1 MNRGRLEWKVGLFV
15 LVGLVLM
22 AGLVILFSKGLAA
35 WHPTYELRLR
45 SPTVGGLL
53 KNASV
58 LMAGVPVGKVGEPQ
72 LAEDG
77 RSVIVPLRILGH
89 VRIHRDARFVIEQ
102 AGFLGDQYVAII
114 PTANAAPLLEPGD
127 EVVCDAPFNLQETAR
142 AAAGFLSR
150 IDETAQ
156 RLNHTLQQ
164 VQQLLLNEETLTNM
178 AETLDNFHQLSRRAR
193 ATMDSLHDLVTTNTA
208 PVALTV
214 SNMAGFSAQLT
225 DLGRDLQGVLA
236 TNAPDVQTAIK
247 NIETASR
254 LVTELL
260 NELHA
265 GRGLAGQLLKN
276 EQIAA
281 DVAELTH
288 NLAVTSS
295 NLNTL
300 GLWRVLWRPRPTA
313 PPESGPA
320 PRPLHA
326 PKHPFP

>member
-15 LVGLVLM
+15 LVGLVLT
-22 AGLVILFSKGLAA
+22 AVLVILFSKGLAA

-58 LMAGVPVGKVGEPQ
+58 LMAGVPVGKVGEPK

-164 VQQLLLNEETLTNM
+164 VQQLLLNEETLTNV

-214 SNMAGFSAQLT
+214 SNLAGFSAQLT
-225 DLGRDLQGVLA
+225 GLGRDLQGVLA
-236 TNAPDVQTAIK
+236 TNAPEVQTAIK
-247 NIETASR
+247 NIDTASR

-260 NELHA
+260 TELHA

-313 PPESGPA
+313 PPESGPP